1 MAAANYLV
9 DVFTVHAASAMA
21 ANTVLRSLFA
31 SVIPLAGP
39 TMYKQLGYGWG
50 ASTLGFIALACVPI
64 PFWFLKY
71 GEWLRTSPRF
81 QVKL

>member
-1 MAAANYLV
+1 MPASNYLV

-31 SVIPLAGP
+31 AIIPLAGP
-39 TMYKQLGYGWG
+39 SMYKALGYGWG
-50 ASTLGFIALACVPI
+50 ATTLGFIAMACIPI
-64 PFWFLKY
+64 PFFFLKY
-71 GEWLRTSPRF
+71 GEWLRTNPKF